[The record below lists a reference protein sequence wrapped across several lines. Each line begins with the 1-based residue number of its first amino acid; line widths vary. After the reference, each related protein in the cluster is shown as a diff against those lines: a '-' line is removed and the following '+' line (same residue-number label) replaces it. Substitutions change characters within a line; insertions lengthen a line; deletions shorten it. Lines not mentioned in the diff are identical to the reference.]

1 VEGRNGGSLIRH
13 PPGSNG
19 GVHRGPDLKPRVNV
33 AQGTWMKALMD
44 EGQVVMLT
52 QDKKGRPKL
61 IYVKGEKPGAGIEN
75 LVTRIRAILL
85 MGTDEEILRAM
96 SVMQQAFPQAK
107 SGKNGHSSEGPIMP
121 NFTRA
126 EAEAPGPEPPPA
138 APSGG
143 VEIGGKEYA

>member
-1 VEGRNGGSLIRH
+1 LRH
-13 PPGSNG
+13 AAGSNG
-19 GVHRGPDLKPRVNV
+19 GVRRGPDLKPRVNA

-44 EGQVVMLT
+44 EGQVVKLVR
-52 QDKKGRPKL
+52 DKRGRPKL
-61 IYVKGEKPGAGIEN
+61 VYDKAAYRPAAGIEN

-85 MGTDEEILRAM
+85 MGTPDEILRAM
-96 SVMQQAFPQAK
+96 SVMQQAFPQPKAVE
-107 SGKNGHSSEGPIMP
+107 NGHGPDAPVMP